1 MNFKMHFER
10 MRIKITNLVGQMRRV
25 LKSEWGM
32 RKHAVRIVYKGL
44 FCLCDVRF
52 ECLCES
58 MRSKYARV

>member
-32 RKHAVRIVYKGL
+32 RKRAVRMLCGL
-44 FCLCDVRF
+44 FVACVMYG
-52 ECLCES
+52 S
-58 MRSKYARV
+58 SVAMYGASI